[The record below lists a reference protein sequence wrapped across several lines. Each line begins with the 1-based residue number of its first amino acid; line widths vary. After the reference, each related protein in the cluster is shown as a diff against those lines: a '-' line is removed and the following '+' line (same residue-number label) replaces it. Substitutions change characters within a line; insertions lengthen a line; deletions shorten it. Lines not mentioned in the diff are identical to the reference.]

1 MFAQL
6 FSKYLVDQNVITD
19 VQREDILEKMSS
31 TRAKMGTIAV
41 AEKMLTEEQADELN
55 QLQTQVDKRF
65 GDLAVEKGYLTDDD
79 IATLLKKQGSP
90 YILFIQ
96 LAEEL
101 ANIPLSEVETH
112 LAQFQKVQGWSDEEM
127 EALKKDDID
136 YLLPVIAPCSN
147 SIVSDLTGLAL
158 RCIVRFVTTNYYVG
172 RLKKASELAY
182 DKLAGQFLLGAHKLF
197 VGFASEKDSNGL
209 SIMAGKYAKE
219 TFEDDNDEIYDAIGE
234 FTNCLNGLFAIDM
247 GNKEIDVDMEPPVAY
262 KNSTLTGSFYVMP
275 VYIEDRLV
283 NLVISADTDI
293 NMGSDELKLDIG
305 KREGVQPVADGK
317 ETVLIVDD
325 SKMSRKVLRDILEK
339 QGYQIVGEAVDGVEG
354 VNEYNRLKPDIVTM
368 DVTMPNMDGILAL
381 SKIIENDPN
390 AKVVM
395 ISAAGQQK
403 RIIEA
408 IKIGAKKFITKPFD
422 QEDIIKNL
430 SDL

>member
-158 RCIVRFVTTNYYVG
+158 RCTVRFVTTNYYVG

-209 SIMAGKYAKE
+209 SIMANKYAKE
-219 TFEDDNDEIYDAIGE
+219 NFEDDNDEIYDAIGE

-262 KNSTLTGSFYVMP
+262 KNGTLTGSFYVMP
-275 VYIEDRLV
+275 VYIEDKLV
-283 NLVISADTDI
+283 NLVISADTDVD
-293 NMGSDELKLDIG
+293 MGSDELKLNIG
-305 KREGVQPVADGK
+305 KKEGVQPVADGK

-368 DVTMPNMDGILAL
+368 DVTMPNMDGISAL

>member
-136 YLLPVIAPCSN
+136 YLLPVIAWTVARQAPLS
-147 SIVSDLTGLAL
+147 T
-158 RCIVRFVTTNYYVG
+158 
-172 RLKKASELAY
+172 
-182 DKLAGQFLLGAHKLF
+182 
-197 VGFASEKDSNGL
+197 EK
-209 SIMAGKYAKE
+209 
-219 TFEDDNDEIYDAIGE
+219 
-234 FTNCLNGLFAIDM
+234 
-247 GNKEIDVDMEPPVAY
+247 
-262 KNSTLTGSFYVMP
+262 
-275 VYIEDRLV
+275 
-283 NLVISADTDI
+283 
-293 NMGSDELKLDIG
+293 
-305 KREGVQPVADGK
+305 
-317 ETVLIVDD
+317 
-325 SKMSRKVLRDILEK
+325 
-339 QGYQIVGEAVDGVEG
+339 GY
-354 VNEYNRLKPDIVTM
+354 
-368 DVTMPNMDGILAL
+368 GI
-381 SKIIENDPN
+381 I
-390 AKVVM
+390 
-395 ISAAGQQK
+395 
-403 RIIEA
+403 
-408 IKIGAKKFITKPFD
+408 
-422 QEDIIKNL
+422 
-430 SDL
+430 

>member
-1 MFAQL
+1 
-6 FSKYLVDQNVITD
+6 
-19 VQREDILEKMSS
+19 
-31 TRAKMGTIAV
+31 
-41 AEKMLTEEQADELN
+41 
-55 QLQTQVDKRF
+55 
-65 GDLAVEKGYLTDDD
+65 
-79 IATLLKKQGSP
+79 
-90 YILFIQ
+90 
-96 LAEEL
+96 
-101 ANIPLSEVETH
+101 
-112 LAQFQKVQGWSDEEM
+112 
-127 EALKKDDID
+127 
-136 YLLPVIAPCSN
+136 
-147 SIVSDLTGLAL
+147 
-158 RCIVRFVTTNYYVG
+158 
-172 RLKKASELAY
+172 
-182 DKLAGQFLLGAHKLF
+182 
-197 VGFASEKDSNGL
+197 
-209 SIMAGKYAKE
+209 
-219 TFEDDNDEIYDAIGE
+219 
-234 FTNCLNGLFAIDM
+234 
-247 GNKEIDVDMEPPVAY
+247 
-262 KNSTLTGSFYVMP
+262 
-275 VYIEDRLV
+275 
-283 NLVISADTDI
+283 
-293 NMGSDELKLDIG
+293 MGSDELKLNIG
-305 KREGVQPVADGK
+305 KKEGVQPVADGK